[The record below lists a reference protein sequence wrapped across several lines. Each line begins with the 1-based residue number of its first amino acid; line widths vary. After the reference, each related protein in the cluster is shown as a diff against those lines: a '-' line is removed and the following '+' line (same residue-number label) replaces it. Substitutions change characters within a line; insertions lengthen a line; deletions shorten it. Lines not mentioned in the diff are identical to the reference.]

1 MNARSR
7 SFWALLWIALL
18 LSCAPGCSGLRNSRP
33 PLDVL
38 SSEGITDK
46 RKQRNEEVVRQFES
60 KRDFAEFEAARA
72 RWLRDD
78 SKGCEELLKNLLTRN
93 PTNRDAL
100 LLLGEVY
107 LTTNRSQQA
116 FEQVQ
121 KALEAYP
128 EDAHTHYS
136 MGLLLDATGQ
146 SGPALDYYE
155 RACQREP
162 DNELYSISF
171 RDALEAANAASGSAG
186 GRDVPSGSAPPPMPE
201 SAALVPDPSPVRFA
215 SHAEPK
221 SGAGSAG
228 IAAAADTDPANSMM
242 REGCRALSERS
253 PQEARVCFLAAMSA
267 RPDSPQIPTS
277 AAVAALRCN
286 QPALAV
292 ELLQAAKRRFP
303 DSMAVHRVLGA
314 AYYRLGD
321 YRSSQVALQQ
331 ALSLDKSSALTYFLM
346 GCTLA
351 KLGQAEA
358 SEAHLR
364 QARTLDARFTVRR

>member
-7 SFWALLWIALL
+7 SFSIVLWIALL

-33 PLDVL
+33 PLEGL
-38 SSEGITDK
+38 SSEGITEK

-72 RWLRDD
+72 RWARDD
-78 SKGCEELLKNLLTRN
+78 SSGCEELLKNLLARN
-93 PTNRDAL
+93 PTHRDAL

-107 LTTNRSQQA
+107 LTTNRRQQA

-128 EDAHTHYS
+128 EDAHTHYT
-136 MGLLLDATGQ
+136 MGLLLDASGQ
-146 SGPALDYYE
+146 SQPALEHYE

-171 RDALEAANAASGSAG
+171 RDALRAANAASGPVPR
-186 GRDVPSGSAPPPMPE
+186 RDVPTGSAPP
-201 SAALVPDPSPVRFA
+201 ALVPDPSPVRFA
-215 SHAEPK
+215 SHAEPQP
-221 SGAGSAG
+221 GTGSAD
-228 IAAAADTDPANSMM
+228 IVATADTDSADSLI

-267 RPDSPQIPTS
+267 RPDNPQIPTS
-277 AAVAALRCN
+277 AAVAALRYN

-292 ELLQAAKRRFP
+292 ELLQAAVRQFP
-303 DSMAVHRVLGA
+303 DSLAVQRVLGA

>member
-7 SFWALLWIALL
+7 SFSTVLQIALL
-18 LSCAPGCSGLRNSRP
+18 LSCAPGCSGLRNSCP
-33 PLDVL
+33 PLDAL
-38 SSEGITDK
+38 SSEGITEE
-46 RKQRNEEVVRQFES
+46 RKQRNAEVVRQFES

-72 RWLRDD
+72 RWERDD
-78 SKGCEELLKNLLTRN
+78 SKGCEELLENLLARN
-93 PTNRDAL
+93 PTHRDAL

-107 LTTNRSQQA
+107 LTTNRCQQA

-121 KALEAYP
+121 KALQAYP

-136 MGLLLDATGQ
+136 MGLLLDAGGQ
-146 SGPALDYYE
+146 SGPALEYYE

-162 DNELYSISF
+162 DNQLYSVSF
-171 RDALEAANAASGSAG
+171 RDALKAANAALGPLAGRGIPAGST
-186 GRDVPSGSAPPPMPE
+186 PPPTPQ
-201 SAALVPDPSPVRFA
+201 SAALVPDPSAVRFA
-215 SHAEPK
+215 SHVEPQP
-221 SGAGSAG
+221 GAGSAG
-228 IAAAADTDPANSMM
+228 IAATADADSARSLI
-242 REGCRALSERS
+242 REGCRALGERS

-267 RPDSPQIPTS
+267 RPDNPQVPTS
-277 AAVAALRCN
+277 AAVAALRYN

-292 ELLQAAKRRFP
+292 ELLQAAERQFP
-303 DSMAVHRVLGA
+303 DSPGVQRVLGT

-321 YRSSQVALQQ
+321 HRSSQVALQQ